1 MENNNLVI
9 KAEQDEFLYKQLN
22 NLFSIELQNLVV
34 AQEIDF
40 LPTMRRTIDF
50 LKSLK
55 ELKMLPD
62 GLKNMIICPE
72 GVNDKGES
80 IKAVRFSENKWSFK
94 IKGINCDRNIS
105 FEKLNNRLAFETR
118 LISLYIIWLAE
129 KPAKLASL
137 VRIASNISL
146 IAKDC
151 QTLGI
156 LSMFHLQNKLLT
168 DKLFDHFRER
178 LTENSLRN
186 YVIALNNLGWMD
198 NTPLKEYGY
207 SIARKFDN
215 ELGDTNANQTYCMPY
230 TTLSK
235 LWLSFKNY
243 FDNLTDENFI
253 DSAKKI
259 LFIVDEYH
267 GESRNIDDLDWL
279 EYIANYQDTLK
290 YFHENWP
297 GFGTGCIEDK
307 IRNATSKNTKKTY
320 TTTLN
325 KGVNYHVD
333 PIMFYHSLTNIFL
346 TFRGACQA
354 FSGMRISEAEA
365 VSFNSLIN
373 DKKHGYVGIKSL
385 LSKYA
390 TEGGIDELWAA
401 APWIVDIFH
410 FNIELACAVFKP
422 MYAKDI
428 KKMNICINVKEYKMG
443 NIIQVVTPRSF
454 TKWARIW
461 CDEHDITLTNEDIKE
476 FYLLNKNI
484 SDKELVEQEIY
495 EGAHWPL
502 RSHQPRR
509 SISVHGRRLNV
520 LSGQDISFQLKH
532 LSRTETD
539 WYSSGGSAN
548 GIYKAQIPEIM
559 KKNYNK
565 EQAQLSAELA
575 LQIQATEGL
584 YGKGGKVL
592 EATRELQ
599 ENAKVYPTLK
609 KATNMALRGKSTL
622 KSLGNGMYCLNGQ
635 NCKISGIVQSA
646 KCNTKCE
653 NLVASELAIGHWQSK
668 YNYYTKLLSNII
680 GHKKSEAQVEYL
692 KLEQQFFK
700 EALEYYGVTP

>member
-1 MENNNLVI
+1 MENNNLAV
-9 KAEQDEFLYKQLN
+9 KAEEHEFLHKQLN
-22 NLFSIELQNLVV
+22 NIFSIESQTPEV
-34 AQEIDF
+34 AKEIDF
-40 LPTMRRTIDF
+40 LPTMKRTIDF
-50 LKSLK
+50 LKARQ
-55 ELKMLPD
+55 ELGDIPD
-62 GLKNMIICPE
+62 GLKNMIICPA
-72 GVNDKGES
+72 GFNDEDEA
-80 IKAVRFSENKWSFK
+80 IAAVRFSASKWSFK
-94 IKGINCDRNIS
+94 IKGANCDRNIN
-105 FEKLNNRLAFETR
+105 FNKLNDRLAFEAR

-129 KPAKLASL
+129 KSAKLASM
-137 VRIASNISL
+137 VRVANTISL

-168 DKLFDHFRER
+168 DQIFDYFRER

-186 YVIALNNLGWMD
+186 YVIALNNLGSMS

-207 SIARKFDN
+207 SVSRKFNN
-215 ELGDTNANQTYCMPY
+215 ELGDTDANQTYCMPY
-230 TTLSK
+230 TILSK

-243 FDNLTDENFI
+243 FDKLTDENFI
-253 DSAKKI
+253 DSAKDI

-267 GESRNIDDLDWL
+267 GESRNIDDTRWV
-279 EYIANYQDTLK
+279 EYIAKHQDTLK
-290 YFHENWP
+290 YFHENWS
-297 GFGTGCIEDK
+297 GFGTGCIKEK
-307 IRNATSKNTKKTY
+307 IKNTTSKNTKRIY
-320 TTTLN
+320 TTILN
-325 KGVNYHVD
+325 KGVNYHID
-333 PIMFYHSLTNIFL
+333 PIQFYHSLTNIFT

-354 FSGMRISEAEA
+354 YSGMRISEAGA
-365 VSFNSLIN
+365 ICFNSLID
-373 DKKHGYVGIKSL
+373 DKQHGYVGIKSL

-410 FNIELACAVFKP
+410 FNIDLACAVFKP
-422 MYAKDI
+422 MSGKDI
-428 KKMNICINVKEYKMG
+428 QKMNICINVKEFKMEKK
-443 NIIQVVTPRSF
+443 IQEVTFRSF
-454 TKWARIW
+454 TKWARNW
-461 CDEHDITLTNEDIKE
+461 CEEHDITLTNEDIKE
-476 FYLLNKNI
+476 FYLLNQNI

-520 LSGQDISFQLKH
+520 VSGQDISFQLKH

-559 KKNYNK
+559 KKNYEK

-584 YGKGGKVL
+584 YGKGGKML
-592 EATRELQ
+592 EATRDLNES
-599 ENAKVYPTLK
+599 AKIYPTLK
-609 KATNMALRGKSTL
+609 KATDMALRGKSTL

-635 NCKISGIVQSA
+635 DCKITGIVQSA
-646 KCNTKCE
+646 KCNKKCE
-653 NLVASELAIGHWQSK
+653 NLVASKDAIAHWKLK
-668 YNYYTKLLSNII
+668 YNYYTSLLANVIV
-680 GHKKSEAQVEYL
+680 HKKSAAQVEYL

-700 EALEYYGVTP
+700 EALDYYGVTP